1 MKRKQII
8 TQINMKINSIDFCCC
23 FLLFVCLYLF
33 MIEFI
38 HSSIIIICGGFATL
52 VTAALMGADGIT
64 VDAANVVVADAPEP
78 TIEAVVSVV
87 FSSFSSFLSLVV
99 VVDGNVC
106 AANCHFDAAVGSG
119 TR

>member
-1 MKRKQII
+1 
-8 TQINMKINSIDFCCC
+8 
-23 FLLFVCLYLF
+23 

-52 VTAALMGADGIT
+52 VTAALMVADGRT
-64 VDAANVVVADAPEP
+64 VDAPNVVVDAPEP
-78 TIEAVVSVV
+78 TTEAVVSVV
-87 FSSFSSFLSLVV
+87 FISFSSFLSLVVV